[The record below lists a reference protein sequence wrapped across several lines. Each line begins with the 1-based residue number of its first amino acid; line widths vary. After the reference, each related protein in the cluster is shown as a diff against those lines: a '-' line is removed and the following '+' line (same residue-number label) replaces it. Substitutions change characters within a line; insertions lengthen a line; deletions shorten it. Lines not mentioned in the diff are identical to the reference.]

1 MYLNRVINA
10 FIWGFGK
17 RLGSTA
23 ARKTSFLAIPALL
36 LVGYL
41 ILNQLGIVSID
52 TGGLGVHALLEAF
65 R

>member
-1 MYLNRVINA
+1 MLHQLLRSFV
-10 FIWGFGK
+10 WGYGK

-23 ARKTSFLAIPALL
+23 ARKTAFLAIPILL

-41 ILNQLGIVSID
+41 ILNQMGIVSLD
-52 TGGLGVHALLEAF
+52 TNGLGVHSLLEAF

>member
-1 MYLNRVINA
+1 MLHQLLRSFV
-10 FIWGFGK
+10 WGYGK

-41 ILNQLGIVSID
+41 ILAQLGVVDLDVSRIM
-52 TGGLGVHALLEAF
+52 EAF

>member
-1 MYLNRVINA
+1 MLHQLLRSFV
-10 FIWGFGK
+10 WGYGK

>member
-1 MYLNRVINA
+1 MNQFLRA
-10 FIWGFGK
+10 FLWGYGK

-23 ARKTSFLAIPALL
+23 ARKTAFLAIPILL

-41 ILNQLGIVSID
+41 ILNQMGIVSLD
-52 TGGLGVHALLEAF
+52 TNGLGVHSLLEAF

>member
-1 MYLNRVINA
+1 MYLNRLINA

-41 ILNQLGIVSID
+41 ILAQLGVVDLDVSRIM
-52 TGGLGVHALLEAF
+52 EAF